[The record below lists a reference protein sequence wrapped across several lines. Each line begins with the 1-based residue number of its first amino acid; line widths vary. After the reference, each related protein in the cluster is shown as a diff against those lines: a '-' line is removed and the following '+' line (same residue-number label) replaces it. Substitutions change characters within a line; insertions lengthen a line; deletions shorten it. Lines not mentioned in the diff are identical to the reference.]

1 MLLFYLF
8 IELNLFRLI
17 IVNLVTEADEYRCP
31 ARARLIDSRRPAPAE
46 GSALRFISSLC
57 VSLLKPFPS
66 LEEKL
71 SRNSSPDLLARDLP
85 SLAAT
90 TGRAAAQP
98 FAGDERILQVCHA
111 LAPSLSLCCARR
123 GAPNPN
129 KNICIRI

>member
-31 ARARLIDSRRPAPAE
+31 ARARLIDSRRPAE

-98 FAGDERILQVCHA
+98 FAGDERILQAVW
-111 LAPSLSLCCARR
+111 APRWWGIGDQL
-123 GAPNPN
+123 
-129 KNICIRI
+129 

>member
-57 VSLLKPFPS
+57 VSLIKPFPS

-98 FAGDERILQVCHA
+98 FAGDERILQAVW
-111 LAPSLSLCCARR
+111 APRWWGIGDQL
-123 GAPNPN
+123 
-129 KNICIRI
+129 